1 ADVPRSPRPAV
12 VTDRDGVPVAVSG
25 RLQLS
30 APPAELAVPDLRE
43 RLRIRAWAGPWPLA
57 ERWWEPGA
65 AVRRARFQAVT
76 DDGRAWLL
84 AVQDGVWLIEAVYD

>member
-1 ADVPRSPRPAV
+1 
-12 VTDRDGVPVAVSG
+12 PVSVSG
-25 RLQLS
+25 RLRVS
-30 APPAELAVPDLRE
+30 AAPAGLTVLETGE

-57 ERWWEPGA
+57 ERWWESGA

-84 AVQDGVWLIEAVYD
+84 GVQDGSWLIEAVYD